1 MVPTQRLYQ
10 ATRAIHIRLLC
21 SSRSLFVK
29 ITQVIEK
36 FVSLPHKISTI
47 ILKHSQFFLGNSSSD
62 NVSEV
67 EAGQTQVLIRGIGAL
82 PLSVCYSIRSQ
93 YILLPLI
100 LCIIHDLSTQETN
113 VFSHPYLRDVF
124 LEAITDLGLELS
136 NRVLFT
142 V

>member
-1 MVPTQRLYQ
+1 MSHRLS
-10 ATRAIHIRLLC
+10 I
-21 SSRSLFVK
+21 
-29 ITQVIEK
+29 
-36 FVSLPHKISTI
+36 I
-47 ILKHSQFFLGNSSSD
+47 ILKHVQFFLGNSSSD

-82 PLSVCYSIRSQ
+82 PLSVRYSIRFQ

-100 LCIIHDLSTQETN
+100 LCIIHDSSTQETN

>member
-36 FVSLPHKISTI
+36 FVPLPHKISTI
-47 ILKHSQFFLGNSSSD
+47 ILKHSRFFLGNSSSD

-82 PLSVCYSIRSQ
+82 PLSVCYSIRFQ
-93 YILLPLI
+93 YVLLPLQNVG
-100 LCIIHDLSTQETN
+100 LNRFKTAFLIIHVAWQPPSGVVPSRPWQL
-113 VFSHPYLRDVF
+113 
-124 LEAITDLGLELS
+124 
-136 NRVLFT
+136 
-142 V
+142 